1 MCLRLK
7 EGHAEREAHH
17 CRVAAQAAATPLMLT
32 RHLILSPPA
41 NPHAF
46 LSPPVSPHVRPT
58 MNIWCDPQEA
68 QNSRHETP
76 AKYSSFHRPRPTS
89 ILYDPQGFLLPCS
102 RPLSI
107 KTCPPFRP
115 GAPGLH
121 PHFRPCFCFF
131 RLQRGDLHRHWC
143 SLRSLCMLQ

>member
-7 EGHAEREAHH
+7 EGHAEREALH
-17 CRVAAQAAATPLMLT
+17 CRVAAQAAATPMMLT
-32 RHLILSPPA
+32 RLPILSPPV
-41 NPHAF
+41 NH
-46 LSPPVSPHVRPT
+46 HVRPT
-58 MNIWCDPQEA
+58 MNIWCDPQGA

-89 ILYDPQGFLLPCS
+89 ILYDPQGFLRPCS